1 MIKYRYVTK
10 DWNRKVF
17 YIGTITGA
25 LLYSLCFYYIKMIKP
40 STLLEGLSYLG
51 AVLLG
56 STIAFIGG
64 QLFKVKETK

>member
-17 YIGTITGA
+17 YTGTITGA
-25 LLYSLCFYYIKMIKP
+25 LLYSFCFYYIKMVQP
-40 STLLEGLSYLG
+40 NDLLEGLSYVG
-51 AVLLG
+51 AILLG

-64 QLFKVKETK
+64 QLFKVKEVK